1 MCAVHILPY
10 LSHKMVKIMSL
21 LKYLLKYRSTYYI
34 NNVWVLIMVCY
45 SSCQPFPSIYNLN
58 ICIRKIFTRFE
69 ARIYILFEW

>member
-10 LSHKMVKIMSL
+10 LSLKMVKMMSL

-45 SSCQPFPSIYNLN
+45 SSCQPFPSMYNLN
-58 ICIRKIFTRFE
+58 ICIRIIFTRFE
-69 ARIYILFEW
+69 ARIYILFE